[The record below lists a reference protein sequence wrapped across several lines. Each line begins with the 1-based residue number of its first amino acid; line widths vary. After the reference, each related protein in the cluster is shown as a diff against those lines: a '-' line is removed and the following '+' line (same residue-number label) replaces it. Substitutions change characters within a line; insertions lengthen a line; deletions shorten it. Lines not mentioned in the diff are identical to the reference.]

1 MEWLRNLSLRKAYLL
16 FTVSCFLVAFLL
28 TWGTTKVCVSLRES
42 LAPSGVEIV
51 YDESGKGTIV
61 SREIPTEEA
70 WNAARGVESLQYIL
84 TVVYFGGAFLLS
96 GTLFYRLKLKHPIQ
110 KLQAGAQRIMEQDL
124 DFVLEAEGKDEL
136 ESLCAAF
143 EKMRGQLQRSHQELW
158 RQGEERRR
166 LNAAFSHDLRNPVTV
181 LKGSIRVMEKVLQG
195 DRLERAA
202 LEDHLARMS
211 HYTERIASYIETMSQ
226 VQNLEDTPLS
236 PVEITFGELG
246 KEMQEEGE
254 LLLWETACPLSFQFF
269 GSEHAVVWVDRAV
282 VSTILENCLTN
293 ASRYAKQTIQ
303 VTVSVQG
310 ERLTLSVQEDGPG
323 FSPNMLRNGT
333 EPFVRGEK
341 TASEHFGMGLYVC
354 RLLSEKH
361 GGGIALENTETGGRV
376 SVWMKSGKP

>member
-1 MEWLRNLSLRKAYLL
+1 M
-16 FTVSCFLVAFLL
+16 
-28 TWGTTKVCVSLRES
+28 
-42 LAPSGVEIV
+42 EIV

-226 VQNLEDTPLS
+226 VQKLEDTPLS

>member
-143 EKMRGQLQRSHQELW
+143 EKMRGQLQRNHQELW

-181 LKGSIRVMEKVLQG
+181 L
-195 DRLERAA
+195 
-202 LEDHLARMS
+202 
-211 HYTERIASYIETMSQ
+211 
-226 VQNLEDTPLS
+226 
-236 PVEITFGELG
+236 
-246 KEMQEEGE
+246 
-254 LLLWETACPLSFQFF
+254 
-269 GSEHAVVWVDRAV
+269 
-282 VSTILENCLTN
+282 
-293 ASRYAKQTIQ
+293 
-303 VTVSVQG
+303 
-310 ERLTLSVQEDGPG
+310 
-323 FSPNMLRNGT
+323 
-333 EPFVRGEK
+333 
-341 TASEHFGMGLYVC
+341 
-354 RLLSEKH
+354 
-361 GGGIALENTETGGRV
+361 
-376 SVWMKSGKP
+376 

>member
-1 MEWLRNLSLRKAYLL
+1 
-16 FTVSCFLVAFLL
+16 
-28 TWGTTKVCVSLRES
+28 
-42 LAPSGVEIV
+42 
-51 YDESGKGTIV
+51 
-61 SREIPTEEA
+61 
-70 WNAARGVESLQYIL
+70 
-84 TVVYFGGAFLLS
+84 
-96 GTLFYRLKLKHPIQ
+96 
-110 KLQAGAQRIMEQDL
+110 
-124 DFVLEAEGKDEL
+124 
-136 ESLCAAF
+136 
-143 EKMRGQLQRSHQELW
+143 
-158 RQGEERRR
+158 
-166 LNAAFSHDLRNPVTV
+166 
-181 LKGSIRVMEKVLQG
+181 
-195 DRLERAA
+195 
-202 LEDHLARMS
+202 
-211 HYTERIASYIETMSQ
+211 
-226 VQNLEDTPLS
+226 
-236 PVEITFGELG
+236 
-246 KEMQEEGE
+246 MQEEGE

-341 TASEHFGMGLYVC
+341 TAPEHFGIGLYVC